1 MNDISPVTN
10 CDLLQPLP
18 KQEDNQGNFLTK
30 PHTTRFPLGLVYVG
44 NFIEFLEFGL
54 FSALLPFI
62 SHDFFSS
69 MAPDK
74 RALLNYFILYVGFLG
89 RPIGGYFLGKIG
101 DKKGSTYLLLFSVMG
116 ISFSCIAMACLPVFY
131 GAFIIIPLLR
141 FAQGFFTGA
150 EQAAATTYILSLSG
164 PKNSYGGM
172 AWMIACALLGVTLAQ
187 TIAYSA
193 SVFCPNYFGFW
204 RVPFFCIAGLSLLC
218 FFPRYKFYKQ
228 QAFIK
233 SEHVPN
239 STGIKVNWWQVFAAS
254 ILFAIFNSLFY
265 VINVLI
271 NTYTMLLHFDFN
283 SSQFLINIIATA
295 FFAVC
300 LLSWAAIL
308 DKIPHNPFA
317 MMKTALVGITIM
329 LPLTFYFHKHGF
341 LLSLCSQ
348 LSLIAVVQLLT
359 VTSATILP
367 ALFPEPVRV
376 LSTGVALSLGNSVIG
391 GFFPFMASLIGFEG
405 NRIYSVVGGIFVLI
419 FVGFFCVRKLDNT
432 KETGMFLRQA

>member
-1 MNDISPVTN
+1 MNNIDPVVN
-10 CDLLQPLP
+10 DDLLQPP
-18 KQEDNQGNFLTK
+18 AKQESNQSDFLIK
-30 PHTTRFPLGLVYVG
+30 PPATRFPLGLVYVG

-69 MAPDK
+69 LLPDK
-74 RALLNYFILYVGFLG
+74 RALLSYFILYVGFLG

-116 ISFSCIAMACLPVFY
+116 ISLSCIAMACLPVFY
-131 GAFIIIPLLR
+131 GAFIVIPLLR
-141 FAQGFFTGA
+141 FFQGFFTGA

-172 AWMIACALLGVTLAQ
+172 AWMISCALLGVTLAQ
-187 TIAYSA
+187 TIAYFV

-218 FFPRYKFYKQ
+218 FFPRYKFYKK

-233 SEHVPN
+233 RDHVPSN
-239 STGIKVNWWQVFAAS
+239 TGVKVNWRQIFAAS

-271 NTYTMLLHFDFN
+271 NTYTMFLHFDFN
-283 SSQFLINIIATA
+283 SSQFLINSIATA

-300 LLSWAAIL
+300 LLSWAFIL
-308 DKIPHNPFA
+308 DKIPHNPFV

-329 LPLTFYFHKHGF
+329 LPFTFYFHRHGF
-341 LLSLCSQ
+341 LVSLCSQ
-348 LSLIAVVQLLT
+348 LSLIACVQLLT

-367 ALFPEPVRV
+367 ALFPKPVRV
-376 LSTGVALSLGNSVIG
+376 LSTGVSLSLGNSVIG
-391 GFFPFMASLIGFEG
+391 GFFPLMASLIGFEG
-405 NRIYSVVGGIFVLI
+405 NKIYSVVGGIFVLI
-419 FVGFFCVRKLDNT
+419 FLGFFCVRRLDKT
-432 KETGMFLRQA
+432 KEAGSFSG